1 MSAPVLSLRLA
12 GRVAMASAAPTAEVI
27 AVKLPVGA
35 TRVGSAGVVA
45 VKLPVGATKTGLT
58 GSAGV
63 VAEVGSLTL
72 PELSVAVIFN
82 GALGPTVPE
91 RVTV

>member
-1 MSAPVLSLRLA
+1 M
-12 GRVAMASAAPTAEVI
+12 
-27 AVKLPVGA
+27 
-35 TRVGSAGVVA
+35 VV

-72 PELSVAVIFN
+72 PELSLPVTFT
-82 GALGPTVPE
+82 GALGPTVPG